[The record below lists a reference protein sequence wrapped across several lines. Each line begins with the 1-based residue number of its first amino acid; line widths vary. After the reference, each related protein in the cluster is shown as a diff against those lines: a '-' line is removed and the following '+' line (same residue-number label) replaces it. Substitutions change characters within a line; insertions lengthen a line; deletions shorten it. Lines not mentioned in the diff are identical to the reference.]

1 MKTLLAGWLA
11 FLFSITAF
19 GDGDPKAVVK
29 PLQIARDTFYD
40 DVAKYQAGQL
50 TEEELVTRISEQFAP
65 LVNDRTV
72 ALRVMGRFAR
82 QATEDERDRFT
93 DRLETSLVDAYARGL
108 AAYGGEKLTL
118 PDEGV
123 ILKPGRAVVEA
134 RLESPGREALP
145 IQFALGHKEGKGW
158 LVENVVIAGINL
170 GLTLRNQFADLVK
183 STGSVSGAIDAWSF
197 ESVSSN

>member
-1 MKTLLAGWLA
+1 MKTLLACCLA
-11 FLFSITAF
+11 FLFSITASA
-19 GDGDPKAVVK
+19 DSDPKAVVE
-29 PLQIARDTFYD
+29 PLRLARDTFYD
-40 DVAKYQAGQL
+40 DVSKFRANEL

-65 LVNDRTV
+65 LINDRTV

-82 QATEDERDRFT
+82 QATEEERDRFT
-93 DRLETSLVDAYARGL
+93 DRMETSLVDAYARGL
-108 AAYGGEKLTL
+108 AAYGGEELTL

-134 RLESPGREALP
+134 RLESRGRGALP
-145 IQFALGHKEGKGW
+145 IQFALGYTEGKGW
-158 LVENVVIAGINL
+158 MVENVVIAGINL

>member
-1 MKTLLAGWLA
+1 MKTWLAGCLV
-11 FLFSITAF
+11 LLLSITAF
-19 GDGDPKAVVK
+19 GDTDPKSVVV
-29 PLQIARDTFYD
+29 PLQIARETFYH
-40 DVAKYQAGQL
+40 DVSKFQAGQL

-65 LVNDRTV
+65 LINDRTV

-82 QATEDERDRFT
+82 QATQEERDRFT
-93 DRLETSLVDAYARGL
+93 DRLEKSLVDAYARGL
-108 AAYGGEKLTL
+108 AAYGGEELTL

-134 RLESPGREALP
+134 RLESRGREALP
-145 IQFALGHKEGKGW
+145 VQFALGYREGKGW

-183 STGSVSGAIDAWSF
+183 STGSVSSAIDAWSL
-197 ESVSSN
+197 ESASSN

>member
-1 MKTLLAGWLA
+1 MKTWLAGCLV
-11 FLFSITAF
+11 LLLSITAF
-19 GDGDPKAVVK
+19 GDTDPKSVVV
-29 PLQIARDTFYD
+29 PLQIARETFYH
-40 DVAKYQAGQL
+40 DVSKFQAGQL

-65 LVNDRTV
+65 LINDRTV

-82 QATEDERDRFT
+82 QATQEERDRFT
-93 DRLETSLVDAYARGL
+93 DRLEKSLVDAYARGL
-108 AAYGGEKLTL
+108 AAYGGEELTL

-134 RLESPGREALP
+134 RLESLGREALP
-145 IQFALGHKEGKGW
+145 VQFALGYREGKGW

-183 STGSVSGAIDAWSF
+183 STGGVSSAIDAWSF
-197 ESVSSN
+197 ESASSN